1 MVMKPTVYIETTI
14 PSYYCDDRPELM
26 GDIARTQEWW
36 DKERGD
42 YECFIS
48 PVVIEELSAGNYAT
62 RSKCLRLIDSIPL
75 LEVNR
80 EVAQIAAIYQ
90 EQKLMPS
97 PPVRDALHLSL
108 AAYYRLDYL
117 LTWNCRHL
125 ANANKIPRLQKLN
138 RELNLSMPLLVT
150 PAMLQ
155 RWEVGDE

>member
-1 MVMKPTVYIETTI
+1 MKPTVYIETTI
-14 PSYYCDDRPELM
+14 PSYYCDDRMELM
-26 GDIARTQEWW
+26 LDIARTQEWW

-42 YECFIS
+42 YECFTS
-48 PVVIEELSAGNYAT
+48 PVVIEELSAGNYAA
-62 RSKCLRLIDSIPL
+62 RAECLRLIDSIPL

-108 AAYYRLDYL
+108 ASYYRLDYL

>member
-1 MVMKPTVYIETTI
+1 MKPTVYIETTI
-14 PSYYCDDRPELM
+14 PSYYCDDRAELM

-36 DKERGD
+36 DEERGD

-48 PVVIEELSAGNYAT
+48 PVVVEELSAGKYHT
-62 RSKCLRLIDSIPL
+62 QEKCLQLIGSIPL
-75 LEVNR
+75 LEVTG

-90 EQKLMPS
+90 EQRLMPS

-138 RELNLSMPLLVT
+138 RELNLGMPLLVT

-155 RWEVGDE
+155 RWEVSDE